1 MSVDLYKRG
10 IFKNAEPNGANYDT
24 QKYLRKGSWIASA
37 ATWLVVAGALVG
49 MYYIFF

>member
-1 MSVDLYKRG
+1 MSVDL
-10 IFKNAEPNGANYDT
+10 FKKSSFKDAEPSGANYDT

-37 ATWLVVAGALVG
+37 ATWLVIAGALVG

>member
-1 MSVDLYKRG
+1 MSLDAFKRASYKD
-10 IFKNAEPNGANYDT
+10 AEVNGENYDT